1 MLGVRM
7 WKLIFYAR
15 KNKKASKELRRAK
28 EANELPCC
36 ETEGIK
42 EIMIHSKE
50 HNKEGEETHKGNKD
64 SL

>member
-42 EIMIHSKE
+42 EIMIH
-50 HNKEGEETHKGNKD
+50 
-64 SL
+64 